1 MCRESRVTVQLLFC
15 LVLICQAVVFEL
27 GRGGQP
33 EECGSFYAS
42 PFVGSEGVVKLGFR
56 HHYYLPEQK
65 NGQLEQ
71 SPFACCQILSF
82 GEGLP
87 EKAVLP

>member
-1 MCRESRVTVQLLFC
+1 MQGESSHSPAFVLFS
-15 LVLICQAVVFEL
+15 LICQAVVFEL

-56 HHYYLPEQK
+56 HHYYLP
-65 NGQLEQ
+65 GT
-71 SPFACCQILSF
+71 
-82 GEGLP
+82 
-87 EKAVLP
+87 EKWAA